1 MALDNQQDTGGGDGT
16 LVEVEEE
23 EEEEEEVGVMDTGTV
38 TWHTGGQTDR

>member
-16 LVEVEEE
+16 LVE
-23 EEEEEEVGVMDTGTV
+23 EEEEEVVGVMGTGTV